1 MKSLWNNKDTAQC
14 QDALD
19 LRVYSSRL
27 LGGEPSLV
35 LHGGGNTSV
44 KITERNQLGEDE
56 ARLYVKGSG
65 WDLATIERPGF
76 APVRLAHLQALAEL
90 PTLSDPDMVNELKT
104 QTTIAS
110 APTPSVET
118 ILHAILPYTYVD
130 HTHADAVVTVTNTPG
145 GEQHIK
151 EIYGDS
157 VVVIPYTMPGFDL
170 ARVCAE
176 RFTRERT
183 DNTIGMVLMNH
194 GIFSFADDARKSYE
208 RMIDLV
214 TRAEDFLKARGAWE
228 LPDWKPQPSA
238 TDMRHGLASLR
249 QQISEQAGFAV
260 IMRNQGDAAMLGF
273 TRHPDIKTI
282 SQQGPAT
289 PDHVIR
295 TKRLPMLGRDVAAY
309 AGQYQ
314 HYFDEHEKNAKE
326 AKTILDRAP
335 RLVLDPE
342 LGLCAVGKS
351 ARDAVI
357 VQELYQH
364 TMEIIL
370 RATAL
375 EQYQALP
382 AQDIF
387 DVEYWDLEQ
396 AKLRR
401 DGKPPMFQGEVAV
414 VTGAASGIGKAC
426 VDSLLARGAAVV
438 GWDINP
444 AITDVHQGPNYLGLE
459 CDVTDVNAVQSALE
473 QGVRAFGGLDMLILN
488 AGMFPPAMPIADMEL
503 DAWQQT
509 LDLNLTAN
517 MTLLRESHALLQQAP
532 QGGRVVVIG
541 SKNVAAPGPGAG
553 AYSAAKAALN
563 QLMRV
568 TALEWG
574 KEHIRINTLHP
585 DAVFDTGIWTE
596 EVLQSRAKSYGITV
610 EQYKKRNLL
619 QIEICSR
626 DVAELAA
633 EMCGPLFARTT
644 AAQVPIDGGDVR
656 VI

>member
-1 MKSLWNNKDTAQC
+1 MKSLWNNKDAAQC

-44 KITERNQLGEDE
+44 KITEKNQLGEDE

-76 APVRLAHLQALAEL
+76 APVRLVHLQALAEL

-130 HTHADAVVTVTNTPG
+130 HTHADAVVTVTNTPRG
-145 GEQHIK
+145 VQHIR

-170 ARVCAE
+170 ARACAE

-249 QQISEQAGFAV
+249 QQISKQAGFAV
-260 IMRNQGDAAMLGF
+260 IMRNQSDAPSLGF
-273 TRHPDIKTI
+273 ARHPDIKTI

-314 HYFDEHEKNAKE
+314 HYFDEHEKNVRE

-335 RLVLDPE
+335 RVVLDPE

-364 TMEIIL
+364 TIEIIL

-444 AITDVHQGPNYLGLE
+444 AITDVRSGPNYLGLE
-459 CDVTDVNAVQSALE
+459 CDVTNADAVQSALE
-473 QGVRAFGGLDMLILN
+473 QGVHTFGGLDMLILN
-488 AGMFPPAMPIADMEL
+488 AGVFPPAMPIADMEL
-503 DAWQQT
+503 DVWQQT

-517 MTLLRESHALLQQAP
+517 MTLLRESHALLQLAP
-532 QGGRVVVIG
+532 MGGRVVVIG

-568 TALEWG
+568 TALEWS

-596 EVLQSRAKSYGITV
+596 EVLQSRARSYGLTV